1 MIYEKKI
8 IAALPFITIPIL
20 IPIYNILDSLILVDI
35 FGCGCVP
42 STQTN
47 MFNLPFNAND
57 LRLVVFSSLT
67 IGLSVWS
74 IVIARTFKRKV
85 AKIAYCIA
93 AILLNVILT
102 MWVVETFIW
111 A

>member
-1 MIYEKKI
+1 MKEKI
-8 IAALPFITIPIL
+8 VRVLPFIIMPLL
-20 IPIYNILDSLILVDI
+20 IPIYIALDNLILIDI

-47 MFNLPFNAND
+47 MLNIPFNAND
-57 LRLVVFSSLT
+57 LRLTVFTILT

-74 IVIARTFKRKV
+74 IFIAKSFKRKK
-85 AKIAYCIA
+85 AKYLYIITA
-93 AILLNVILT
+93 ALLNVILT
-102 MWVVETFIW
+102 MWVVKAFIW

>member
-1 MIYEKKI
+1 MKKKI
-8 IAALPFITIPIL
+8 IAALPFVAMPIFIPV
-20 IPIYNILDSLILVDI
+20 YSILDSLIFVDI

-47 MFNLPFNAND
+47 MLNIPFNAND
-57 LRLVVFSSLT
+57 LRLLVFWVLT

-93 AILLNVILT
+93 AILLNSILA
-102 MWVVETFIW
+102 MWVVETFMW

>member
-1 MIYEKKI
+1 MKKKI
-8 IAALPFITIPIL
+8 IAALPFVAMPIFM
-20 IPIYNILDSLILVDI
+20 PVYSILDSLIFVDI

-47 MFNLPFNAND
+47 MLNIPFNAND
-57 LRLVVFSSLT
+57 LRLLVFWVLT

-74 IVIARTFKRKV
+74 IVIARTFKRQV
-85 AKIAYCIA
+85 AKITYCIA
-93 AILLNVILT
+93 AILLNAILT
-102 MWVVETFIW
+102 MWVVETFMW

>member
-1 MIYEKKI
+1 MKKKI
-8 IAALPFITIPIL
+8 IAALPFVAMPIFIPV
-20 IPIYNILDSLILVDI
+20 YSILDSLIFVDI

-47 MFNLPFNAND
+47 MLNIPFNAND
-57 LRLVVFSSLT
+57 LRLLVFWVLT

-74 IVIARTFKRKV
+74 IVIARTIKRKV
-85 AKIAYCIA
+85 AKIAYCIS
-93 AILLNVILT
+93 AILLNAILA
-102 MWVVETFIW
+102 MWVVETFMW

>member
-1 MIYEKKI
+1 MKKKI
-8 IAALPFITIPIL
+8 IAALPFVVMPIF
-20 IPIYNILDSLILVDI
+20 IPIYSILDSLIFVDI

-47 MFNLPFNAND
+47 MLNIPFNAND
-57 LRLVVFSSLT
+57 LRLLVFWVLT

-93 AILLNVILT
+93 AILLNVTLT
-102 MWVVETFIW
+102 MWVVKTFMW

>member
-1 MIYEKKI
+1 MKKKI
-8 IAALPFITIPIL
+8 IAALPFVVMPIF
-20 IPIYNILDSLILVDI
+20 IPIYSILDSLIFVDI

-47 MFNLPFNAND
+47 MLNIPFNAND
-57 LRLVVFSSLT
+57 LRLLVFWVLT

-85 AKIAYCIA
+85 AKITYCIA
-93 AILLNVILT
+93 AILLNAILT
-102 MWVVETFIW
+102 MWVVETFMW

>member
-1 MIYEKKI
+1 MKKKLI
-8 IAALPFITIPIL
+8 VTVPFVAMPIF
-20 IPIYNILDSLILVDI
+20 IPIYSILDSLIFVDI

-47 MFNLPFNAND
+47 MLNIPFNAND
-57 LRLVVFSSLT
+57 LRLLVFWVLT

-93 AILLNVILT
+93 AILLNAILA
-102 MWVVETFIW
+102 MWVVETFMW